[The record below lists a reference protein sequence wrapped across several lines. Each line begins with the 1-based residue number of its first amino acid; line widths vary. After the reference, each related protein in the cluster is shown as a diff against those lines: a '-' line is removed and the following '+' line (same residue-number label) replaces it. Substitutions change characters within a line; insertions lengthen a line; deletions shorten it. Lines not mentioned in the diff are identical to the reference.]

1 MARLSYRMTCARAGH
16 PVLGGMTS
24 PAGYEL
30 IIDAGGNP
38 ALSRLRDAMT
48 STGTAV
54 IAAKAKAK
62 AKAVGGGR
70 EYAAS

>member
-1 MARLSYRMTCARAGH
+1 MTCARAGH
-16 PVLGGMTS
+16 PVLGDMRS

-38 ALSRLRDAMT
+38 ALSRLRDALT

-54 IAAKAKAK
+54 IAAKAK